1 MTTETMN
8 VHQALAELK
17 MLDKRI
23 AAAIREGNFVV
34 PNKHSNTKIGGVD
47 IKEHI
52 ADVKSRYQRINALI
66 ARRTA
71 IKRAVVQSNAIT
83 KVIVGNVEYTV
94 AEAIDMKNHGMEYL
108 EKLRERLS
116 LEYKMAKQTADQQ
129 NGADLTR
136 RADDYIR
143 TMVGNTDVKGMT
155 EDVRKMR
162 EDFIKAQTT
171 ELVDPICALGAIQV
185 LNDEIEAFLTNVD
198 ACLSV
203 SNSLTNIEVTY

>member
-1 MTTETMN
+1 MVTEKMN

-23 AAAIREGNFVV
+23 NAAIREGNFVV
-34 PNKHSNTKIGGVD
+34 PNKHSNTKIGGID

-52 ADVKSRYQRINALI
+52 ADVKSRYQKINDLI
-66 ARRTA
+66 ARRNA
-71 IKRAVVQSNAIT
+71 IKRAVVQSNAVT

-94 AEAIDMKNHGMEYL
+94 AEAIDMKNHGMEYQL
-108 EKLRERLS
+108 ALRDRLS
-116 LEYKMAKQTADQQ
+116 LEYKVAKQTADQA
-129 NGADLTR
+129 NGSELSR

-155 EDVRKMR
+155 DEVRKMR

-171 ELVDPICALGAIQV
+171 ELVDPICVLGEIQV
-185 LNDEIEAFLTNVD
+185 MNDEIEAFLTNVD

-203 SNSLTNIEVTY
+203 SNATTEIEVTY